1 MQRSVTFAL
10 VYKIAFLT
18 CFLSC
23 SSPAQLFYPSTHFP
37 RISFVRFVFQDQT
50 FVHHNF
56 LNIFFFLF
64 YIFYIS
70 FYQLTGWKL
79 SDSPRLV
86 DIRFD
91 GWNNFRDA
99 QTIFSHFF
107 ARQRRVISFKNQYRF
122 TIIYKFWPT
131 ILNVGLITR
140 TFKNTVC
147 FVQRAWHKY
156 VTNRYEF
163 QDMTA
168 TCSSMSDFSR
178 CPRNVEWTNTR
189 PHSLRI
195 VRDPGVAREIYNATP
210 SRFECLASKL
220 VNRII
225 IFKTVA
231 IRSHDNII
239 E

>member
-1 MQRSVTFAL
+1 M
-10 VYKIAFLT
+10 
-18 CFLSC
+18 
-23 SSPAQLFYPSTHFP
+23 
-37 RISFVRFVFQDQT
+37 
-50 FVHHNF
+50 
-56 LNIFFFLF
+56 
-64 YIFYIS
+64 
-70 FYQLTGWKL
+70 
-79 SDSPRLV
+79 
-86 DIRFD
+86 
-91 GWNNFRDA
+91 
-99 QTIFSHFF
+99 
-107 ARQRRVISFKNQYRF
+107 
-122 TIIYKFWPT
+122 
-131 ILNVGLITR
+131 
-140 TFKNTVC
+140 
-147 FVQRAWHKY
+147 QRAWHKY

-239 E
+239 EQATDWTPTDINRDLKHVCNMYHLDTILIVYWLIQIILKEENVICIRYFVSNMQTNTYIYIYLYLYV

>member
-37 RISFVRFVFQDQT
+37 RIPFVRFVFQDQT

-107 ARQRRVISFKNQYRF
+107 ARIKARGESFHSRINIVSRSFINSGRRY
-122 TIIYKFWPT
+122 
-131 ILNVGLITR
+131 
-140 TFKNTVC
+140 
-147 FVQRAWHKY
+147 
-156 VTNRYEF
+156 
-163 QDMTA
+163 
-168 TCSSMSDFSR
+168 
-178 CPRNVEWTNTR
+178 
-189 PHSLRI
+189 
-195 VRDPGVAREIYNATP
+195 
-210 SRFECLASKL
+210 
-220 VNRII
+220 
-225 IFKTVA
+225 
-231 IRSHDNII
+231 
-239 E
+239 